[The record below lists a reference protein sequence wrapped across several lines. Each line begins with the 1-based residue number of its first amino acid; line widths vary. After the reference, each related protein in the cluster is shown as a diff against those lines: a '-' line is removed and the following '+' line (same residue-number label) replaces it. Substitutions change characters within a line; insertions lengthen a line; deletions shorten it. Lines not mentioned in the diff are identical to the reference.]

1 MLDLKTPPV
10 ALLDGLDD
18 ILIGPVPV
26 GALPVAHHLPHHDT
40 EAPGVLENRT
50 SIESHISTEK
60 QGVRLPI
67 YNSKKKTQWNG
78 ESQNDKELACQSLIG
93 TGCDNRNAN
102 I

>member
-40 EAPGVLENRT
+40 EAPGVLENKT
-50 SIESHISTEK
+50 SIKSHILTEK
-60 QGVRLPI
+60 KGVPYRTVPL
-67 YNSKKKTQWNG
+67 
-78 ESQNDKELACQSLIG
+78 
-93 TGCDNRNAN
+93 
-102 I
+102 